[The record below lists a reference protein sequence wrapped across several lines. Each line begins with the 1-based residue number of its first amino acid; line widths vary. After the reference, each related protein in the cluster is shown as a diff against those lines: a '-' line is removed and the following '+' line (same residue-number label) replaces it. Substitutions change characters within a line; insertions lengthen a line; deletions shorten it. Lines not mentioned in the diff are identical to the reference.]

1 MAMSGYE
8 KAAIFLGSIG
18 EEAAAE
24 VLKDLDMKDIGK
36 ITMEMNKIDIAEQ
49 VKIERIMKEVS
60 EKIDNEDV
68 QLFGKEIMK
77 KILYRGLGE
86 DGAEEI
92 LEMTSKEGSLEALR
106 RLDPKTIVNFLLM
119 EHPQT
124 IALTLS
130 LLEHAQAAEVFLALP
145 DNLKVDVAVRI
156 ATTKT
161 IPESTIE
168 ELNEVLKSQLYTT
181 KVKDKKLG
189 GTKTMAEILN
199 QCDKTT
205 EQLVLDR
212 IEEQN
217 ETLAEAIRQLMFVF
231 DDLVNV
237 DDRGIQLIMKEVS
250 SDELSLALKTAS
262 EALKEKMFKNMS
274 QRAAQI
280 LKEEMEIRGPVK
292 VSDVEKAQQNIVRLA
307 RKLET
312 EGKLVLAGKGDEGI
326 VV

>member
-1 MAMSGYE
+1 MALRGYE
-8 KAAIFLGSIG
+8 KVAVFLGSIG

-24 VLKDLDMKDIGK
+24 VLKGLDMKDIGK
-36 ITMEMNKIDIAEQ
+36 ITMHMNDMKPVDRAE
-49 VKIERIMKEVS
+49 VEGVLKEAS
-60 EKIDNEDV
+60 EKIDKGGIRVGGMEFV
-68 QLFGKEIMK
+68 K
-77 KILYRGLGE
+77 KILNRSLGE
-86 DGAEEI
+86 EGAGKI
-92 LEMTSKEGSLEALR
+92 LEITSKEGTLEALR
-106 RLDPKTIVNFLLM
+106 WVDPKTLVNFLVM

-130 LLEHAQAAEVFLALP
+130 LLEPVQAAEVFTSLP
-145 DNLKVDVAVRI
+145 NNLKTDVASRI
-156 ATTKT
+156 ATTER
-161 IPESTIE
+161 IPESAIE
-168 ELNEVLKSQLYTT
+168 ELDDILKSQLEMT
-181 KVKDKKLG
+181 KGKGKRLG
-189 GTKTMAEILN
+189 GTRTMAEILN

-217 ETLAEAIRQLMFVF
+217 EILAEAIRQLMFVF

>member
-1 MAMSGYE
+1 MALRGYE
-8 KAAIFLGSIG
+8 KAAVFLGSIG

-24 VLKDLDMKDIGK
+24 VLKGLDMKDIGK
-36 ITMEMNKIDIAEQ
+36 ITMHMNDMKPVDRAE
-49 VKIERIMKEVS
+49 VEGVLKEAS
-60 EKIDNEDV
+60 EKIDKGGIRVGGMEFV
-68 QLFGKEIMK
+68 K
-77 KILYRGLGE
+77 KILNRSLGE
-86 DGAEEI
+86 EGAGKI
-92 LEMTSKEGSLEALR
+92 LEITSKEGTLEALR
-106 RLDPKTIVNFLLM
+106 WVDPKTLVNFLVM

-130 LLEHAQAAEVFLALP
+130 LLEPVQAAEVFTSLP
-145 DNLKVDVAVRI
+145 NNLKTDVASRI
-156 ATTKT
+156 ATTER
-161 IPESTIE
+161 IPESAIE
-168 ELNEVLKSQLYTT
+168 ELDDILKSQLEIT
-181 KVKDKKLG
+181 KGKGKKLG
-189 GTKTMAEILN
+189 GTRTMAEILN

-212 IEEQN
+212 MEEQN

>member
-1 MAMSGYE
+1 MALRGYE

-24 VLKDLDMKDIGK
+24 VLKGLDMKDIGK
-36 ITMEMNKIDIAEQ
+36 ITMHMNDMKPVDRAE
-49 VKIERIMKEVS
+49 VEGVLKEAS
-60 EKIDNEDV
+60 EKIDKGDIQV
-68 QLFGKEIMK
+68 GGKDFIK
-77 KILYRGLGE
+77 KILSKGLGE
-86 DGAEEI
+86 EGAGKI
-92 LEMTSKEGSLEALR
+92 LEITSKDGTLEALR
-106 RLDPKTIVNFLLM
+106 WADPKTLVNFLSM

-130 LLEHAQAAEVFLALP
+130 LLEPAQAAEVFASLP
-145 DNLKVDVAVRI
+145 NNLKTDVAGRI
-156 ATTKT
+156 ATTER
-161 IPESTIE
+161 IPESAIE
-168 ELNEVLKSQLYTT
+168 ELDDILKSQLEIT
-181 KVKDKKLG
+181 KGKGKRLG
-189 GTKTMAEILN
+189 GTRTMAEILN

-262 EALKEKMFKNMS
+262 EALKEKIFRNMS

-312 EGKLVLAGKGDEGI
+312 EGKIILAGKGDEGVI
-326 VV
+326 A

>member
-1 MAMSGYE
+1 MALRGYE

-24 VLKDLDMKDIGK
+24 VLKGLDMKDIGK
-36 ITMEMNKIDIAEQ
+36 ITMHMNDMKPVDRTEVEGVLKEAS
-49 VKIERIMKEVS
+49 ERIDKGDIQVG
-60 EKIDNEDV
+60 
-68 QLFGKEIMK
+68 GKDFIK
-77 KILYRGLGE
+77 KILNKGLGE
-86 DGAEEI
+86 EGAGKI
-92 LEMTSKEGSLEALR
+92 LEITSKEGTLEALR
-106 RLDPKTIVNFLLM
+106 WADPKTLVSFLVM

-130 LLEHAQAAEVFLALP
+130 LLEPVQAAEIFTSLSS
-145 DNLKVDVAVRI
+145 DLKTDVASRI
-156 ATTKT
+156 ATTDR
-161 IPESTIE
+161 IPESAIE
-168 ELNEVLKSQLYTT
+168 ELNDILKSQLEIT
-181 KVKDKKLG
+181 KGKGKRLG

-212 IEEQN
+212 MEEQN

-262 EALKEKMFKNMS
+262 EALKEKIFKNMS

-280 LKEEMEIRGPVK
+280 LKEEMEVRGPVK
-292 VSDVEKAQQNIVRLA
+292 VSDVEKAQQNIVRIT
-307 RKLET
+307 RKLEA
-312 EGKLVLAGKGDEGI
+312 EGKIVLAGKGDEDI